1 MLVRLGDIY
10 VNAQLV
16 RVLTPNGKHTT
27 IEFGSQH
34 KVGVELPI
42 YEVANALDPEL
53 DEYDDD

>member
-1 MLVRLGDIY
+1 MLVRLGDVY

-16 RVLTPNGKHTT
+16 RVLTPNGKRTI
-27 IEFGSQH
+27 IEFDPQH
-34 KVGVELPI
+34 KVDVDLPI